1 MEDDDTVTV
10 TEMANYHA
18 SDGTDDED
26 DTDPDYDDGRSD
38 ATSQSTSMC
47 SNLKVPLPQ
56 CRNTVTGNDV
66 HATGILGLARSLLGV
81 CRVHSHGP
89 MLRLPHRGGGRTF
102 HLGPK
107 WLVIW
112 LRVAGPWLTAALRTG
127 DRPAALS
134 RGTSY
139 WAPGHRFSGSEIEN
153 KSHCSGRAR
162 YR

>member
-10 TEMANYHA
+10 TEMANYH
-18 SDGTDDED
+18 DGTDDED

-56 CRNTVTGNDV
+56 CRNTVNDV